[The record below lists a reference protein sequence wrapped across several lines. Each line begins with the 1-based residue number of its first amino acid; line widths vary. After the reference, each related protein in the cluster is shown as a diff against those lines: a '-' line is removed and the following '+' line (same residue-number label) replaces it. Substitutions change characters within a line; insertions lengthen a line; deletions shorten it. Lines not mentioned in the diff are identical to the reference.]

1 MIKRY
6 KNKAIKRKT
15 KIRAGLRR
23 VTGRLRLS
31 VFRSNKY
38 IYAQIVDDQ
47 QGKTLAAASEKDLK
61 KLKTKPACRQGRN
74 EKLKTKIDKAKAIG
88 EVLAKKALRKKIKK
102 VYFDRG
108 GYKYHGRIKA
118 LAQGARKGGLEF

>member
-1 MIKRY
+1 MIRRY
-6 KNKAIKRKT
+6 SNKKIARKT
-15 KIRAGLRR
+15 KIRARLRR
-23 VTGRLRLS
+23 VTDRPRLS

-38 IYAQIVDDQ
+38 IYGQIIDDSK
-47 QGKTLAAASEKDLK
+47 GETLVASSEKDLK
-61 KLKTKPACRQGRN
+61 KRKTKN
-74 EKLKTKIDKAKAIG
+74 KKLKTKIDKAEAVG
-88 EVLAKKALRKKIKK
+88 EILAKKALKKKIKK